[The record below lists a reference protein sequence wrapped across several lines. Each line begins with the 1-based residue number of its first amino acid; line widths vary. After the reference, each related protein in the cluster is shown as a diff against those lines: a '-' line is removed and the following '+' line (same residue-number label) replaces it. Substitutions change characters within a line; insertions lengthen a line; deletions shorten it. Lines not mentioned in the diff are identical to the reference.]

1 MKYQV
6 CNIDILHL
14 TVVDCGALP
23 NPVNG
28 SVDYTA
34 GTTFR
39 QTANYSCS
47 TGYRL
52 VGDSTQTCQATG
64 NWSGSAPA
72 CQGMLLLALTH
83 IPGYYRRGCK
93 HLDTSFSNFLC

>member
-39 QTANYSCS
+39 QTANYSCN

-52 VGDSTQTCQATG
+52 VGDNTQTCQATG

-72 CQGMLLLALTH
+72 CQSMLFLTQH
-83 IPGYYRRGCK
+83 SYLGGGGGGK
-93 HLDTSFSNFLC
+93 HLDFFPTWLVH